1 MTLYQGYDWTD
12 REIIPTHKIPL
23 VKAALKFASRANTPE
38 AWDVYKCVYRFMSCG
53 AAGAAIET
61 WAQTCQVHQLCHECG
76 GELRLYLERIETGS
90 LPCAALGVDPS
101 DYREVMRCREC
112 GRASDWQQVEVG
124 IADELP
130 I

>member
-23 VKAALKFASRANTPE
+23 VKAALNHASRANTPE
-38 AWDVYKCVYRFMSCG
+38 AWDVYKRVYRFMSCG

-76 GELRLYLERIETGS
+76 GELIVELRGGGYGNDPADVTES
-90 LPCAALGVDPS
+90 LI
-101 DYREVMRCREC
+101 CREC